1 MGLRLAAFAA
11 ASLLA
16 AAPAAA
22 QNSAAPPPRSPP
34 GTAAPPTTAPPPGTQ
49 PPPAITPPPVV
60 VVPEPEPTANVVI
73 VQPVQTV
80 PDEPLTISPDAAYP
94 NGFADPADPF
104 GNDLSLARQEEA
116 GFPWG
121 LLGLLGLFG
130 LIPLF
135 RRGGRTTRTVYV
147 DRDDPRRVIRE
158 ERIED

>member
-11 ASLLA
+11 ALLLA

-22 QNSAAPPPRSPP
+22 QNSAAAPPARTAPPGSAP
-34 GTAAPPTTAPPPGTQ
+34 GTAPPATQ
-49 PPPAITPPPVV
+49 PPTVTPPPVV
-60 VVPEPEPTANVVI
+60 VIPEPEPAPTANVVI

-80 PDEPLTISPDAAYP
+80 PDEPLTISPDSAYP

-147 DRDDPRRVIRE
+147 DRDNPKRVIRE
-158 ERIED
+158 EQIDD